1 MAIATLSLHMD
12 EGGSYFVH
20 IEFHDE
26 TGAAEAPKTLNWTL
40 TDESGQTIINDRK
53 EQDIPSPSAS
63 EDVTLN
69 DDDCAILSGET
80 ARVVNRLFTVKGTY
94 DSDLG
99 TDLNLRGQCYI
110 PLDNYPALPIAS

>member
-1 MAIATLSLHMD
+1 MTIATLSLHMD

-20 IEFHDE
+20 IATADR
-26 TGAAEAPKTLNWTL
+26 TGTPKPPKTLNWTL
-40 TDESGQTIINDRK
+40 TDESGQTVINNRK
-53 EQDIPSPSAS
+53 EVDIPNPTAS
-63 EDVTLN
+63 EDVVLN

-80 ARVVNRLFTVKGTY
+80 ARVVNRLFTIQGTY

-110 PLDNYPALPIAS
+110 PLDNYPALPIAP

>member
-1 MAIATLSLHMD
+1 MAITTLSLHMD
-12 EGGSYFVH
+12 ENGSYFVH
-20 IEFHDE
+20 IEFHDR
-26 TGAAEAPKTLNWTL
+26 TGTAKPPKTLNWTL
-40 TDESGQTIINDRK
+40 TDETGQTIINARK

-63 EDVTLN
+63 EDVVLN

-80 ARVVNRLFTVKGTY
+80 ARVVNRLFTVQGTY

-110 PLDNYPALPIAS
+110 PLDNYPALPIVP